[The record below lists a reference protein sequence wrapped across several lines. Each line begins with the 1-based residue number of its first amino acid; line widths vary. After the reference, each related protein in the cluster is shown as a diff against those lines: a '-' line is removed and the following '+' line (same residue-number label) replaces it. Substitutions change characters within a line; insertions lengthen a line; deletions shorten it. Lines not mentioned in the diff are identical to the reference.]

1 MMKNSLVILSL
12 LLLVIT
18 QTTQAVEKTDSADSL
33 CLIPAEAI
41 LAKDSFSKDGK
52 MHLQADK
59 VSLDKK
65 DSSSFSGNVVIQQPE
80 TRIESE
86 RAIYNKQT
94 QQVDAIGKV
103 NFLSPTLQVK
113 SESARINLTTE
124 QALLKNSEYQSLI
137 SRARG
142 KASQINVNNDGLV
155 QLKDA
160 TYTTC
165 PVGNTDWLFSASEL
179 TLDKNN
185 SQGSATN
192 VVLRFKGVPF
202 FYFPYLQF
210 PLGEQRMSGFLFPT
224 LGLSDQHG
232 SEFKIP
238 YYWNIHPQLDATIT
252 PWSMSKRGTM
262 LQSEFRYL
270 TENNQGT
277 ISNEYLKN
285 DKLFNDKRTRWHWLH
300 NSTPGPGWRV
310 NTEYNYVADN
320 NHLTDFTNDLNSTST
335 THLIRTGTLTYD
347 NPDWLLNIKAEDYQ
361 TLSGTEPYKRLPQI
375 SINSRFPP
383 KDNALNYELQ
393 SEYVRF
399 DHIDNQVIG
408 ERLHIKPSVSWPMRY
423 AAGFVTPK
431 IALQYTSYNLKQ
443 TSKELKPTRTIPTFS
458 LDSGLYF
465 ERDTSLFKQNYIQTL
480 EPQLFYVYVPYQDQS
495 NLPVFDTS
503 AYTFNFN
510 QPFAD
515 TRFNGIDRIGD
526 DNRLTAALTTRFL
539 KQDNG
544 NEVFLARVGQV
555 YYFKDR
561 EVQLSGSIDTSAV
574 SHIIAELKAQP
585 GNWSLSSQLEWDP
598 ISKTTE
604 VSSSQLGYRHK
615 DIFNFSLAH
624 RFQLNNLE
632 TREFNM
638 NWKINTRWNI
648 NTSHLYD
655 IKQSHI
661 VENMFGINYESCCW
675 GLQFSTKERFLSTT
689 QTDHGIY
696 IELIL
701 KGLGGFGIKQ

>member
-1 MMKNSLVILSL
+1 MLIFLTLTV
-12 LLLVIT
+12 T
-18 QTTQAVEKTDSADSL
+18 QTTQADELSDNTDSL

-41 LAKDSFSKDGK
+41 LAKDIFSTDGK

-59 VSLDKK
+59 VSLDKNN
-65 DSSSFSGNVVIQQPE
+65 SSSFSGNVVIQQPE
-80 TRIESE
+80 MRIETDQ
-86 RAIYNKQT
+86 AIYNKQA

-113 SESARINLTTE
+113 SESARINLTSD
-124 QALLKNSEYQSLI
+124 QALLNKSEYQSLN

-142 KASQINVNNDGLV
+142 KASQINVNKDGLI
-155 QLKDA
+155 QLTDA

-165 PVGNTDWLFSASEL
+165 LVGNTDWLFSASEL
-179 TLDKNN
+179 TLDKKNR
-185 SQGSATN
+185 QGSATH
-192 VVLRFKGVPF
+192 VVLRFKGIPF
-202 FYFPYLQF
+202 FYFPYLRF

-224 LGLSDQHG
+224 LGQSDQHG

-252 PWSMSKRGTM
+252 PWSMAKRGTM

-270 TENNQGT
+270 TENDHGT

-285 DKLFNDKRTRWHWLH
+285 DKLLNDKRVRWHWLH
-300 NSTPGPGWRV
+300 NSTPGPGWRL
-310 NTEYNYVADN
+310 NTEYNYVADKD
-320 NHLTDFTNDLNSTST
+320 HLTDFTNDLNSTST
-335 THLIRTGTLTYD
+335 THLIRTGSLTYD

-375 SINSRFPP
+375 SLSSRFPHQ
-383 KDNALNYELQ
+383 DNALKYDLR

-399 DHIDNQVIG
+399 EHIDNQVIG
-408 ERLHIKPSVSWPMRY
+408 ERLHITPSVSWPMRY

-431 IALQYTSYNLKQ
+431 IALQHTSYNLQQ
-443 TSKELKPTRTIPTFS
+443 TTGEIKPTRTIPTFS

-465 ERDTSLFKQNYIQTL
+465 ERDTLLFKQNYIQTL

-510 QPFAD
+510 QPFAE
-515 TRFNGIDRIGD
+515 TRFNSIDRIGD

-544 NEVFLARVGQV
+544 DEVFLARVGQI
-555 YYFKDR
+555 YYFKNR
-561 EVQLSGSIDTSAV
+561 EVQLPGTSIDTSAV
-574 SHIIAELKAQP
+574 SHIIAELKTQP

-598 ISKTTE
+598 VSKTTE
-604 VSSSQLGYRHK
+604 VSSSQLGYRLTDK
-615 DIFNFSLAH
+615 FNFSLAH
-624 RFQLNNLE
+624 RFQLNNIE

-638 NWKINTRWNI
+638 NWKINSRWNV
-648 NTSHLYD
+648 NSSQLYD

-675 GLQFSTKERFLSTT
+675 GLQFSTKERFLSTS
-689 QTDHGIY
+689 QTDRGFY